1 MNEKYYYYD
10 TMKLR
15 VFVHVHTSIHCIC
28 TSGET
33 KLTFNSVPN
42 FTKELPA
49 KEVNIG
55 IKQASGPTQ

>member
-1 MNEKYYYYD
+1 
-10 TMKLR
+10 MKTTY
-15 VFVHVHTSIHCIC
+15 HTGIHCIG

-49 KEVNIG
+49 KEDNVGKRVTAWIHRVRQSPN
-55 IKQASGPTQ
+55 